1 MENRLH
7 IKEGMERER
16 DKPLANHR
24 REENP
29 GEQIMFLVV
38 QGYPEAVIPVE
49 KGLQLNSDR
58 CYFHSNVHLED
69 ELPELIKEKYFP
81 EQSRV

>member
-16 DKPLANHR
+16 DKRLARHR

-29 GEQIMFLVV
+29 GEQIMFPVA
-38 QGYPEAVIPVE
+38 QGRTEAVIPGG

-58 CYFHSNVHLED
+58 SFFYSKVYF
-69 ELPELIKEKYFP
+69 EKVVTYT
-81 EQSRV
+81 S

>member
-16 DKPLANHR
+16 DKRLARHR

-29 GEQIMFLVV
+29 GEQIMFPVA
-38 QGYPEAVIPVE
+38 QGRTEAVIPVE

-58 CYFHSNVHLED
+58 CYFHSNVYF
-69 ELPELIKEKYFP
+69 EKVVTYT
-81 EQSRV
+81 S